1 MSKSSVEVAIIGG
14 GAAGIAAARKLTTHG
29 VDCLVIEARSR
40 LGGRAFTL
48 HDAFGHALDMGCGW
62 LHSADRNPWTAIA
75 TAQGRA
81 FNKAPPPWERP
92 MMTHIVPLDVQQDYE
107 RAMTALFARMAEAA
121 EAGRDAAASAFLE
134 PGNRWNGTLNA
145 VTTFISGVEL
155 EHMSAIDFDRYSD
168 SELDWR
174 LFDGYGAL
182 IASHGDNLPVAL
194 DCEVTRIDHRGKRL
208 RIENTKGVIEADR
221 AIVTLPTSILGE
233 RDDLFLPGLPDKTT
247 IARRLPLGLDD
258 KLFIGLANAEEFGGE
273 SRLLG
278 RLYTSATASY
288 QFRPFGRPMIEAY
301 FGGAC
306 ARNLEAGGADAFFD
320 FAVTELTGIFG
331 NDFRQRLMPIGIHLW
346 GADPYARG
354 AYSYAVPGAAD
365 ERAALATPVD
375 DRLFFAGEACSR
387 FDFSTA
393 HGAFITG
400 NEAADRVLVARR
412 KS

>member
-1 MSKSSVEVAIIGG
+1 LKWPSSAA
-14 GAAGIAAARKLTTHG
+14 GAAGISAARKLAAHG
-29 VDCLVIEARSR
+29 VDCMIVEARNR
-40 LGGRAFTL
+40 LGGRAFTIT
-48 HDAFGHALDMGCGW
+48 HQYGHPIDMGCGW

-92 MMTHIVPLDVQQDYE
+92 MMAHIVPHDVQRDYE
-107 RAMTALFARMAEAA
+107 RAISELFERMATAA
-121 EAGRDAAASAFLE
+121 ETGRDAVASTFLE
-134 PGNRWNGTLNA
+134 PGNKWNGALNA
-145 VTTFISGVEL
+145 ITTFISGVEL
-155 EHMSAIDFDRYSD
+155 DRMSAIDFDRYSD
-168 SELDWR
+168 SEIDWR

-182 IASHGDNLPVAL
+182 IASHGDKLNVAF
-194 DCEVTRIDHRGKRL
+194 DCEVTRIDHRDKRL
-208 RIENTKGVIEADR
+208 RIETAKGAIEADQV
-221 AIVTLPTSILGE
+221 IVTLPTSILGE
-233 RDDLFLPGLPDKTT
+233 REELFLPALPSKTA

-258 KLFIGLANAEEFGGE
+258 KLFIALTNADEFGMD
-273 SRLLG
+273 SRVLG
-278 RLYTSATASY
+278 RLDTSATGSY

-306 ARNLEAGGADAFFD
+306 ARELEAGGAAAFFD
-320 FAVTELTGIFG
+320 FAVTELTGVFG
-331 NDFRQRLMPIGIHLW
+331 NDFKQRLMPIAIHPW
-346 GADPYARG
+346 GTDRFAGG

-365 ERAALATPVD
+365 ERAKLAAPVD